1 MDLSS
6 GDEYS
11 VKAAKNEAVR
21 PLGFLNG
28 DFIYGILRTS
38 DAGKTASG
46 EKTTPMYQLEIHDSK
61 NKKIAEYSFEDQ
73 GIYISDILIEG
84 NMVTLNRLAK
94 AGEIYNVT
102 SQEYITNNV
111 EKKDTKISL
120 TSYSSEKL
128 GKQYYVYGMGE
139 LVGIYDKA
147 GYAIQKAEKI
157 SGVVIS
163 SEQAYVW
170 EKGNRDLVYSIE
182 NVVVTKESGESSLE
196 ACERYKKS
204 YEAEKTDLTGCTL
217 DQVLYVINKGCPVI
231 ALTSADHAIL
241 MTGYSKTDITYSD
254 PDTGASQTVTMD
266 EMNAMVAGSGNT
278 FIGYIK

>member
-1 MDLSS
+1 
-6 GDEYS
+6 
-11 VKAAKNEAVR
+11 
-21 PLGFLNG
+21 
-28 DFIYGILRTS
+28 
-38 DAGKTASG
+38 
-46 EKTTPMYQLEIHDSK
+46 MYQLEIHDSK

-128 GKQYYVYGMGE
+128 GKQYRFTFAEGIEKTEVKLLQPDQQVAENALTIVLKGKDDRVKYYVYGMGE

-196 ACERYKKS
+196 ACERYMKS
-204 YEAEKTDLTGCTL
+204 YEVEKTDLTGCTL

-231 ALTSADHAIL
+231 AQTSADHAIL

>member
-1 MDLSS
+1 MKLLQPDQQVAENALTIVLK
-6 GDEYS
+6 GKDDR
-11 VKAAKNEAVR
+11 VK
-21 PLGFLNG
+21 
-28 DFIYGILRTS
+28 
-38 DAGKTASG
+38 
-46 EKTTPMYQLEIHDSK
+46 
-61 NKKIAEYSFEDQ
+61 
-73 GIYISDILIEG
+73 
-84 NMVTLNRLAK
+84 
-94 AGEIYNVT
+94 
-102 SQEYITNNV
+102 
-111 EKKDTKISL
+111 
-120 TSYSSEKL
+120 
-128 GKQYYVYGMGE
+128 YYVYGMGE

-170 EKGNRDLVYSIE
+170 EKGNRDLVYSIDD
-182 NVVVTKESGESSLE
+182 VAVTKESGESSLE
-196 ACERYKKS
+196 ACERYMKA

>member
-1 MDLSS
+1 M
-6 GDEYS
+6 
-11 VKAAKNEAVR
+11 K
-21 PLGFLNG
+21 
-28 DFIYGILRTS
+28 
-38 DAGKTASG
+38 
-46 EKTTPMYQLEIHDSK
+46 
-61 NKKIAEYSFEDQ
+61 
-73 GIYISDILIEG
+73 
-84 NMVTLNRLAK
+84 
-94 AGEIYNVT
+94 
-102 SQEYITNNV
+102 
-111 EKKDTKISL
+111 
-120 TSYSSEKL
+120 
-128 GKQYYVYGMGE
+128 YYVYGMGE

-196 ACERYKKS
+196 ACERYMKS